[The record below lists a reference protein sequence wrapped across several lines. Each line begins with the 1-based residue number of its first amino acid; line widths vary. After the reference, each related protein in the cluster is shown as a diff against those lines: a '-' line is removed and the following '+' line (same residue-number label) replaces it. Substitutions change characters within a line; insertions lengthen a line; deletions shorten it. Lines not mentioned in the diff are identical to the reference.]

1 MHSLAPPASAKEPAK
16 QGSQEPR
23 PTPALNVPGV
33 QSMHVSR
40 SSDRIPAPQ
49 EQSPAD
55 VLLFCRVTVPVRQGE
70 QKDAPDAEKELKAH
84 TSQDV
89 KSKLDEYPAPQAVQF
104 SLACIENLP
113 APQLMQAMEAVG
125 ANLPGPQASQEV
137 ASEVE
142 ERPALHVVQFAL
154 A

>member
-1 MHSLAPPASAKEPAK
+1 M
-16 QGSQEPR
+16 
-23 PTPALNVPGV
+23 
-33 QSMHVSR
+33 
-40 SSDRIPAPQ
+40 PAPHA
-49 EQSPAD
+49 QSSAD
-55 VLLFCRVTVPVRQGE
+55 VLLSCVVIVPVRQGE
-70 QKDAPDAEKELKAH
+70 HKDDPEAEKEFRRH

-89 KSKLDEYPAPQAVQF
+89 KSKLAEYPASQAVQF
-104 SLACIENLP
+104 SLACTENLP

-142 ERPALHVVQFAL
+142 ERPAMHVVQFAL